1 MTTAAS
7 PAPETGGE
15 GTARWPR
22 WRPRPTPAPETG
34 GGHRALATAAATTS
48 SRSGDGRRQT
58 GYRRAAATAPAV
70 VSPPPPSEV
79 GESAFRVGRAE
90 APQGRRRGHD
100 GPLLAL
106 NKKIQFYVRGL

>member
-1 MTTAAS
+1 MATAAS

-48 SRSGDGRRQT
+48 PRSGDGRRQT

-70 VSPPPPSEV
+70 VSPPRPQRWVSRRF
-79 GESAFRVGRAE
+79 ALA
-90 APQGRRRGHD
+90 APRRRRGDAAVTTVHCW
-100 GPLLAL
+100 L
-106 NKKIQFYVRGL
+106 